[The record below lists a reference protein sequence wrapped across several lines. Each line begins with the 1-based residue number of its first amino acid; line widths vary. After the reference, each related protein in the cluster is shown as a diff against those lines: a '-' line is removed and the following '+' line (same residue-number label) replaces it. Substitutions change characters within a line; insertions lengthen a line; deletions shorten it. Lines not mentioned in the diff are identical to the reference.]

1 VIEDKLNFIQ
11 WLCNR
16 LVNKYFYTE
25 NDPIISSLYELKLL
39 LSQLKDISINDMD
52 LDKIIIKYYA
62 DFHLDKDHQLGL
74 GYTEQERN
82 LLRITVKSVTRD
94 ILETILKGQ

>member
-1 VIEDKLNFIQ
+1 MIEDKLNFIQ

-62 DFHLDKDHQLGL
+62 DFYLDKDNELGF
-74 GYTEQERN
+74 GYTDQERN
-82 LLRITVKSVTRD
+82 ILRITVKSVTQD
-94 ILETILKGQ
+94 ILDTILKG